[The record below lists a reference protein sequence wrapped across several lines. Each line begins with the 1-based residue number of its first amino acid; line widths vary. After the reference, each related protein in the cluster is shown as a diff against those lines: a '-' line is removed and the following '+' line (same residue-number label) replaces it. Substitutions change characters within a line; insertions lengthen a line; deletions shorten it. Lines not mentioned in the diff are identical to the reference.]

1 MQFIGV
7 IKRAVPFVITLAVGL
22 FIASFFVSLAAP
34 SFNGFR
40 KNGESRWSKF
50 RELKH
55 ENKRLRAENQRL
67 LEQVGELEV
76 RSYGHGSS
84 CKKRKPKREDAFR
97 SDLDRMV
104 PPPAIKEMK
113 MMSVPAN

>member
-1 MQFIGV
+1 MQFIGI

-22 FIASFFVSLAAP
+22 FIASFFVSLASP

-40 KNGESRWSKF
+40 KNGESRWSKY
-50 RELKH
+50 RELKQ
-55 ENKRLRAENQRL
+55 ENRRLRSENQRL
-67 LEQVGELEV
+67 RDQIGELAV
-76 RSYGHGSS
+76 PSTWYDKS

-113 MMSVPAN
+113 MMSIPAN

>member
-1 MQFIGV
+1 MQFIGI

-34 SFNGFR
+34 SFDGLR
-40 KNGESRWSKF
+40 KNRSGNWSKY
-50 RELKH
+50 REMKH

-67 LEQVGELEV
+67 LGELEV
-76 RSYGHGSS
+76 RSYDHGSS
-84 CKKRKPKREDAFR
+84 CKKRKPKREDAFK

-113 MMSVPAN
+113 MMSIPAN